1 MEDNLPDF
9 ITFLNVAIVRQ
20 LLKEMLQLK
29 DLSQPSTFKSLS
41 L

>member
-1 MEDNLPDF
+1 MEDNLSDF

-29 DLSQPSTFKSLS
+29 DLSQPSTSKSLS